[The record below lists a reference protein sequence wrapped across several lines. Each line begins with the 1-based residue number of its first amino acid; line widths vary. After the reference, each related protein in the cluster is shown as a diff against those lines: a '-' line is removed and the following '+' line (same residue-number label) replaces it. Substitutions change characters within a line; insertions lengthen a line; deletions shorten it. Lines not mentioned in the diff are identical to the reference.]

1 MNKTTNSRYSMQQCI
16 QMAACT
22 NCQSCADVCPAVKAA
37 GDGNL
42 SALYRMK
49 GLKKIMRSRNSNGLL
64 AVIFGTKQLTPEQWS
79 EFSETVYRCTL
90 CGNCQEICPVGI
102 NLKDLWLSLREDLVD
117 EKHFPKKINM
127 IKSNLKSSR
136 NVFDE
141 DNEERAEW
149 VEDMDD
155 PPDDLFVKDESQ
167 VVYFT
172 GCTAAYFPVAQKIPL
187 ALADIMLEADVDFS
201 LMGEDEWCC
210 GFPLLGAGLKDMF
223 AEFAEH
229 NVQAVLD
236 RGAKEVIFAC
246 PSCYEMW
253 KEHYPYKENG
263 LKIYHSTQYLQQMI
277 LDKKVPFINLDMKVT
292 YHDPCDLGRG
302 AREFDAPRAVINAI
316 PGIKFV
322 ELPNNRENCNCCGGG
337 GNLEMVDAVLSASI
351 AKNKVEEAILTG
363 SDAIISS
370 CQQCVRTMLTYAKRN
385 KVAID
390 VMDITQLV
398 RKALDITED
407 DD

>member
-1 MNKTTNSRYSMQQCI
+1 MQQCM

-37 GDGNL
+37 GDGQL
-42 SALYRMK
+42 SALYRMN
-49 GLKKIMRSRNSNGLL
+49 GLKQILKSRSGGILSKL
-64 AVIFGTKQLTPEQWS
+64 FGAKSLTEEEWK

-90 CGNCQEICPVGI
+90 CGNCQEVCPVGI
-102 NLKDLWLSLREDLVD
+102 SLKDLWLSLREDLVD
-117 EKHFPKKINM
+117 TKAFPKKINM
-127 IKSNLKSSR
+127 IKNNLESSR

-155 PPDDLFVKDESQ
+155 PPDDLYVKDSAE

-187 ALADIMLEADVDFS
+187 ALADILLEAQIDFT
-201 LMGEDEWCC
+201 LLGEDEWCC
-210 GFPLLGAGLKDMF
+210 GFPLLGAGLKDLF

-229 NVQAVLD
+229 NVAAVVEK
-236 RGAKEVIFAC
+236 GAKTVVFAC

-253 KEHYPYKENG
+253 KEHYPYKAHG
-263 LKIYHSTQYLQQMI
+263 LEIFHSTQYLEQLI
-277 LDKKVPFINLDMKVT
+277 LNGKIPFKNLDLTVT

-302 AREFDAPRAVINAI
+302 AREFDAPRKVIQAI
-316 PGIKFV
+316 PGVRFV

-337 GNLEMVDAVLSASI
+337 GNLEMVDAKLSAGI
-351 AKNKVEEAILTG
+351 AKNKVEEAVSTG
-363 SDAIISS
+363 AEAIVTS

-385 KVAID
+385 KVPID
-390 VMDITQLV
+390 VLDITQLV
-398 RKALDITED
+398 HKALG
-407 DD
+407 